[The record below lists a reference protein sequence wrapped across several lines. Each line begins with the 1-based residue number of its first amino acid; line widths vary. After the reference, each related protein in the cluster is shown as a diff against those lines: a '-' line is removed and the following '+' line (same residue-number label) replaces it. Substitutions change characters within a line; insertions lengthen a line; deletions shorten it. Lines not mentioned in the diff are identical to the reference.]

1 MKREPKNNDD
11 YDIHKIFP
19 LFSWVLCIVCKKE
32 FIWMSG
38 WRFLSGPFYGGEGN
52 LNHVCSDCIP
62 TIEQVRE
69 YVKEI
74 SNA

>member
-1 MKREPKNNDD
+1 
-11 YDIHKIFP
+11 
-19 LFSWVLCIVCKKE
+19 
-32 FIWMSG
+32 
-38 WRFLSGPFYGGEGN
+38 

-74 SNA
+74 SNAWFGIL